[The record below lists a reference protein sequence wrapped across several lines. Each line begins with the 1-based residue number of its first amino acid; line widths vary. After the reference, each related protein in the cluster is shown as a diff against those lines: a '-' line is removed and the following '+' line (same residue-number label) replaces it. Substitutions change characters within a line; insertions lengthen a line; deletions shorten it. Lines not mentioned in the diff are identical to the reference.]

1 MIQRIR
7 RLAQTKLAFKVWLYM
22 TVPILLIFA
31 CAMIA
36 LNMYLHSFLLGSAV
50 TQGGVDTASA
60 ATKFSDTYKDLL
72 ERLVTRI
79 ASAEFRAKCI
89 NIVNSTADNY
99 TVVNNDIQSDL
110 NDFMQT
116 SGLVQSA
123 LLAKTKGDGPALFA
137 PYVFRLGID
146 REDYTLGYD
155 LSTVQGITLLPVGS
169 SPFQNRAD
177 VVPLV
182 IPLRIS
188 SYQYLLI
195 SDSAE
200 SADLLLYLLIDAT
213 NLEDYL
219 GLCCDDGSEGEL
231 FLMDGEGTAISLPRD
246 NPQYEKLT
254 DPDLTEAL
262 RQALADQTD
271 RFTFHSRYVYL
282 EPLQYG
288 GLYLVNV
295 VDESAFTA
303 GTGDIMD
310 LLQILAVTCIVTI
323 TALCVL
329 ISVLVTRPLRSLMFT
344 VRQIEQRSYDGKTR
358 LTTQDELGQLEAA
371 LNSMYH
377 IMQRQFKA
385 IKHEERE
392 RYNAEMQMLTEQ
404 INPHFLY
411 NTLEFINMEVYNG
424 RPANVSEMITNLG
437 EYIRIS
443 LSAGN
448 NQHTIDSE
456 IQQVTAYV
464 DIMSC
469 RFSKPIAMV
478 VNVPDELRP
487 RMILKSILQPLVENS
502 LKHGFDINGG
512 GVPIAPTIEIGAEIQ
527 GSELCISVIDN
538 GAGINIERARQIMY
552 TKSPAG
558 SREQHVGLN
567 NVYQRLHSYYGNVN
581 ITFETIPYF
590 RNTITIH
597 LPACFF
603 DDSGTQPPIP

>member
-7 RLAQTKLAFKVWLYM
+7 RLAQTKLAFKMWLHM
-22 TVPILLIFA
+22 TIPILLLFA

-36 LNMYLHSFLLGSAV
+36 LNMYLHSFLLRSAV

-60 ATKFSDTYKDLL
+60 ATKFSDTYEDLM
-72 ERLVTRI
+72 ERLI
-79 ASAEFRAKCI
+79 SHLASAEFRAKCI
-89 NIVNSTADNY
+89 NIANSTQDNY
-99 TVVNNDIQSDL
+99 TVANNDIQSDL
-110 NDFMQT
+110 NDFMQM

-123 LLAKTKGDGPALFA
+123 LLARPDSTGPALFA

-146 REDYTLGYD
+146 RDQYALGYD
-155 LSTVQGITLLPVGS
+155 LWPVHGITLLPVGK
-169 SPFQNRAD
+169 SPFQNRGD

-182 IPLRIS
+182 IPLRIN
-188 SYQYLLI
+188 SYQYMLI
-195 SDSAE
+195 NDDTQ
-200 SADLLLYLLIDAT
+200 SADLLLYILLDAG
-213 NLEDYL
+213 NLRDYL
-219 GLCCDDGSEGEL
+219 GLCCDDSSEGDL
-231 FLMDGEGTAISLPRD
+231 YLVNREGTPLSLIPGTS
-246 NPQYEKLT
+246 NYEKLT
-254 DPDLTEAL
+254 DPDLT
-262 RQALADQTD
+262 RQVEQAVEQDIRQ
-271 RFTFHSRYVYL
+271 FTFRGRYVYV
-282 EPLQYG
+282 EPMKYG

-295 VDESAFTA
+295 VEESAFTA
-303 GTGDIMD
+303 GTGDILH
-310 LLQILAVTCIVTI
+310 LLQILAVTCIVLI

-329 ISVLVTRPLRSLMFT
+329 ISVLVTRPLRSLMRT
-344 VRQIEQRSYDGKTR
+344 VRQIEQRSYDGKTC

-377 IMQRQFKA
+377 IIQRQFKA
-385 IKHEERE
+385 IKHGERE

-411 NTLEFINMEVYNG
+411 NTLEFINMEVYNN
-424 RPANVSEMITNLG
+424 RPDNVSEMITNLG

-448 NQHTIDSE
+448 NQHTIESE
-456 IQQVTAYV
+456 IQQVSAYV

-469 RFSKPIAMV
+469 RFSKPIHVV

-512 GVPIAPTIEIGAEIQ
+512 GVPITPRIEISAALQ
-527 GSELCISVIDN
+527 DSELCLSVIDN
-538 GAGINIERARQIMY
+538 GAGIDVERARQIMY
-552 TKSPAG
+552 TKSPPG
-558 SREQHVGLN
+558 SKEQHVGLN
-567 NVYQRLHSYYGNVN
+567 NVYKRLHSYYGNAN

-590 RNTITIH
+590 RNVITIH

-603 DDSGTQPPIP
+603 DDSGTQPPTP